1 MASIAVDDHRYE
13 NVLIIMSKHPFDR
26 IDCETHAMHKAQ
38 RVGDAGN
45 DVGSSPSL
53 LGVAAPDPSGLL
65 VGGEPSDS
73 EDALEEELSLRRVI
87 PRRQGRTAVPDT
99 VQEVVNRSG
108 EAERLRR
115 RR

>member
-73 EDALEEELSLRRVI
+73 EDGRSWVFAASSPDVKGV
-87 PRRQGRTAVPDT
+87 PRSRT
-99 VQEVVNRSG
+99 RS
-108 EAERLRR
+108 RKW
-115 RR
+115 